1 MKTHEATGRA
11 PVRGT
16 LFALILA
23 MTGCTQAPDLKV
35 VQAERAKPVLRFDTF
50 QSAASNGKV
59 FVAGSS
65 GGAIVTSGRAE
76 TWTRQ
81 QLPSPASIIAL
92 TQCPDGSFAGKP
104 SQLPLF
110 YHHNPVILREIRG
123 NQMKSRTVQV
133 IGWQEDMISCTC

>member
-59 FVAGSS
+59 LFTFQDTNTNSKFQ
-65 GGAIVTSGRAE
+65 GAATIVNGVLY
-76 TWTRQ
+76 Q
-81 QLPSPASIIAL
+81 GNN
-92 TQCPDGSFAGKP
+92 DGMLYAFG
-104 SQLPLF
+104 
-110 YHHNPVILREIRG
+110 
-123 NQMKSRTVQV
+123 M
-133 IGWQEDMISCTC
+133 